1 MITRNRDRPRCR
13 WLCFYLLIQAICVSV
28 TFFVRNTNDIRR
40 ADFSVNEN
48 GNIVLPYG
56 KDVGIAISE
65 DSVKVRDCYLYGRK
79 ERLAICSYIYQGLS
93 ERGFHE
99 RSIQSLSAELALHAI
114 CYRLGIIREQA
125 VDADLDIHG
134 DERWYVRAGYS
145 LLEVF
150 GV

>member
-1 MITRNRDRPRCR
+1 MTTRNKDRPRCR
-13 WLCFYLLIQAICVSV
+13 WLCFYLLIQAICVSM
-28 TFFVRNTNDIRR
+28 TSFVRNISDIRR
-40 ADFSVNEN
+40 AYFSINEN

-56 KDVGIAISE
+56 KDVGIIFSE
-65 DSVKVRDCYLYGRK
+65 DSVKVRNCYLYGRK

-93 ERGFHE
+93 ERGVRE

-114 CYRLGIIREQA
+114 CYRLGIRREQA